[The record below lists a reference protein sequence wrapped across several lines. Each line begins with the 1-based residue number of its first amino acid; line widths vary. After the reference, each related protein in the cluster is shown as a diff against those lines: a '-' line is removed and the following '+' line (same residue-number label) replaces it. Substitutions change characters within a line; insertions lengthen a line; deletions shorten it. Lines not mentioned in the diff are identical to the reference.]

1 MGFLSGIG
9 STISNVF
16 KGASS
21 AVKTFGKDAIM
32 KKADPTGGWLSTAIS
47 IGSSLMEKKAGGS
60 GEWSPVDTSAGI
72 SVPSTGSYTMGFKK
86 AGSAII
92 KATSGVHLPSVN
104 PPNNITLAIASMGIP
119 ASNIAITCSAN
130 SGLDN

>member
-1 MGFLSGIG
+1 MGIFSSAGSAIG
-9 STISNVF
+9 SLF

-21 AVKTFGKDAIM
+21 AVKTFGKNVIM
-32 KKADPTGGWLSTAIS
+32 KKADPTGGWLSTALS

-86 AGSAII
+86 AGSAE
-92 KATSGVHLPSVN
+92 G
-104 PPNNITLAIASMGIP
+104 PNMRMKTVDGDTLNAEWEYRLKK
-119 ASNIAITCSAN
+119 
-130 SGLDN
+130 GLRDKNLFS

>member
-1 MGFLSGIG
+1 MGFFSGVTNAIG
-9 STISNVF
+9 SVF

-32 KKADPTGGWLSTAIS
+32 KKADPTGGWLSTALS

-86 AGSAII
+86 AGSAQAPDLRM
-92 KATSGVHLPSVN
+92 KTVDGD
-104 PPNNITLAIASMGIP
+104 TLNAEWEYRLKK
-119 ASNIAITCSAN
+119 
-130 SGLDN
+130 GLRDKNLYS

>member
-1 MGFLSGIG
+1 MGFSLSGIT

-32 KKADPTGGWLSTAIS
+32 KKADPTGGWLSTALS

-72 SVPSTGSYTMGFKK
+72 SVPSTGSYSMGFKK
-86 AGSAII
+86 AGSAE
-92 KATSGVHLPSVN
+92 G
-104 PPNNITLAIASMGIP
+104 PNMRMKTVDGNTLNAEWEYRLKK
-119 ASNIAITCSAN
+119 
-130 SGLDN
+130 GLKDKNLFR